1 MMNKLNPFSQIKA
14 SDFTDDQINS
24 LWVEF
29 GQVAIDAVIE
39 PRSKI
44 SKYIL
49 GGKGSGKTHLLRY
62 YSYPVSRLRYKSDSG
77 LSILAKQ
84 KFLAVFLRA
93 SGVDAARFDSVT
105 DFSKWQTV
113 FGIYLEL
120 RLVEEVLEALYDIK
134 KSSVDSAFDDIG
146 FVREVSK
153 NISDNSVSNCQ
164 NIEEFLS
171 WVVSTRREIDNAV
184 NNAAFSEKLEVT
196 IPFNIGSIALNI
208 GKAIAI
214 WHESLANLPLIYLI
228 DEIENFSE
236 SQQEVVNTFIRY
248 GEGLATFRVT
258 GRLYSVK
265 TLSTMGSGEK
275 NREGAE
281 FITTILDDKLRN
293 YKEYPAFAKEFI
305 AKHLWSVNELKG
317 PISDAI
323 AHFDPKRCFEEI
335 NSNGFYG
342 SAISKL
348 KFDEPHPSFINHF
361 ISALQGTK
369 NQLSEDI
376 DAQQICDTL
385 TRDIPELLKK
395 LNLLVFCK
403 KFNKKDSAQVLAEN
417 IRAECLQYMESNGAS
432 KGSYANAYGH
442 YSGDLFAQL
451 CREAKNNIRLPY
463 AGFDTF
469 VKMSAGNPRN
479 LLIVLGRAY
488 QIASF
493 KEVDFLHDG
502 TLSIQLQT
510 EAALQAAMFAYEQ
523 DASYGILPE
532 RARIA
537 AGRLASV
544 LRTARY
550 ALKIPEV
557 SPLAVSFSDDDL
569 TPISKKTLESAIHFS
584 FLFDIKSGRPD
595 RNSERLNR
603 KIQLNPM
610 MAPKW
615 GLPLGRRGDLPL
627 NPAILNA
634 IFDHEKSSEF
644 DSLLKALDRKWNN
657 PFKSVSKKPPQ
668 RELF

>member
-1 MMNKLNPFSQIKA
+1 MNKVNPFSQIKA

-44 SKYIL
+44 SKFIL

-62 YSYPVSRLRYKSDSG
+62 YSYQVSRLRYKSDSG
-77 LSILAKQ
+77 LSILATQ

-120 RLVEEVLEALYDIK
+120 RLIEEVLEALYDIK
-134 KSSVDSAFDDIG
+134 KSSTDSIFDDMG
-146 FVREVSK
+146 FVQEISK
-153 NISDNSVSNCQ
+153 NISNNIVQNCTT
-164 NIEEFLS
+164 IEEFLK
-171 WVVSTRREIDNAV
+171 WVVSTRREIDDAV
-184 NNAAFSEKLEVT
+184 NNAAFSEKLDVR
-196 IPFNIGSIALNI
+196 IPFNIGSLALNI

-214 WHESLANLPLIYLI
+214 WHESLVNLPLIYLI

-265 TLSTMGSGEK
+265 THSTMASGEK

-281 FITTILDDKLRN
+281 YITTILDDKLRN
-293 YKEYPAFAKEFI
+293 YKDYPSFAKEFI

-317 PISDAI
+317 PISEAI
-323 AHFDPKRCFEEI
+323 SHFDPRRCFEEI
-335 NSNGFYG
+335 DPTDFYKNP
-342 SAISKL
+342 IDKL
-348 KFDEPHPSFINHF
+348 KFDDPLPLFIQNF
-361 ISALQGTK
+361 ISALEGTK
-369 NQLSEDI
+369 DQLGNDI
-376 DAQQICDTL
+376 DVERVCSIL
-385 TRDIPELLKK
+385 TNDSPDLLKK

-403 KFNKKDSAQVLAEN
+403 KYNKNKPVLGLAEEIRKDSIL
-417 IRAECLQYMESNGAS
+417 YFDSNGTA

-488 QIASF
+488 EVASF
-493 KEVDFLHDG
+493 KEVDFLNG
-502 TLSIQLQT
+502 STLSIQLQT

-523 DASYGILPE
+523 DASYGTLPE

-569 TPISKKTLESAIHFS
+569 TAVSKMTLECAIHFS

-603 KIQLNPM
+603 KVQLNPM

-627 NPAILNA
+627 NSTILNA
-634 IFDHEKSSEF
+634 IFDHEKSNDF
-644 DSLLKALDRKWNN
+644 DALLKALDRKWNN
-657 PFKSVSKKPPQ
+657 PFRSTSKKQPQ

>member
-1 MMNKLNPFSQIKA
+1 MNKVNPFSQIKA
-14 SDFTDDQINS
+14 SDYTDDQINS

-29 GQVAIDAVIE
+29 GQVAIEAVIE

-44 SKYIL
+44 SKFIL

-62 YSYPVSRLRYKSDSG
+62 YSYQVSRLRFKSASG

-93 SGVDAARFDSVT
+93 GGVDAARFDSVI
-105 DFSKWQTV
+105 DFAKWQML

-120 RLVEEVLEALYDIK
+120 RLTEEVLEALYDIK
-134 KSSVDSAFDDIG
+134 KSSTDSIFNDIG
-146 FVREVSK
+146 FVQEISK
-153 NISDNSVSNCQ
+153 NISDTAVNECKT
-164 NIEEFLS
+164 IEDFLH
-171 WVVSTRREIDNAV
+171 WVVRTRREIDDAV
-184 NNAAFSEKLEVT
+184 NNAAFSGKLDVR
-196 IPFNIGSIALNI
+196 IPFNIGSVALNV

-214 WHESLANLPLIYLI
+214 WHESLTHLPLIYLI

-236 SQQEVVNTFIRY
+236 PQQEVVNTFIRY

-258 GRLYSVK
+258 GRLYAVK
-265 TLSTMGSGEK
+265 TQSTMASGEK

-293 YKEYPAFAKEFI
+293 YKEYPSFAKEFI
-305 AKHLWSVNELKG
+305 AKHLWSVNEIKG
-317 PISDAI
+317 SISEAI
-323 AHFDPKRCFEEI
+323 SRFDPRFCFEEI
-335 NSNGFYG
+335 NSDSFYK
-342 SAISKL
+342 SPIAKL
-348 KFDEPHPSFINHF
+348 KFDAPLPSFMQNF
-361 ISALQGTK
+361 ISALEGSK
-369 NQLSEDI
+369 DKLNEDI
-376 DAQQICDTL
+376 DALKICKIL
-385 TRDIPELLKK
+385 SENVPVLLQK
-395 LNLLVFCK
+395 LNLLIFSK
-403 KFNKKDSAQVLAEN
+403 KYNKKKSALSLAEE
-417 IRAECLQYMESNGAS
+417 ISSDSVRYIESNGTE

-488 QIASF
+488 EVASF
-493 KEVDFLHDG
+493 KEVDFLHEG

-569 TPISKKTLESAIHFS
+569 TIVSKKTLECAIHFS

-603 KIQLNPM
+603 MIQLNPM

-627 NPAILNA
+627 NPTILNA
-634 IFDHEKSSEF
+634 IFDHEKSNEF

-657 PFKSVSKKPPQ
+657 PFKSASKKQPQ